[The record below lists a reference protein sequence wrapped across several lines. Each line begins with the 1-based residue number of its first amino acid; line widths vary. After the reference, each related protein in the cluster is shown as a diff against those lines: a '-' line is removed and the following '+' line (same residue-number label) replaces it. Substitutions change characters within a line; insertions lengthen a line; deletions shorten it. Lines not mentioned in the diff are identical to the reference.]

1 MLSDKDII
9 TDCVVSQKWI
19 ESSYNYAVSECVDVN
34 LRQDIMNILNDE
46 YENQMIFW
54 NTMNRKG
61 WYRPYMVNPNDL
73 RTAQT
78 QFANVQSQIMGAS
91 YQQPQYAQ
99 PGGYTTVAQYGGQ
112 QTGTY
117 GMPMTGSTQG
127 FMPGTSVEQVMRSN
141 IQQSVNRLADINTET
156 GMLGSSMA
164 GYWTE
169 MEGSSSPGYKSTTSA
184 GTSTA
189 KTTANQSG
197 MTNQTGTTME
207 SSYQRAIQ
215 GGQALGA
222 GQPGHMTSG
231 KGSSYAQ
238 FSGNQAQQTGAYQ
251 PQAGMAGQAGT
262 TGFTTNIERQM
273 QNNIQ
278 NIVRNSI

>member
-19 ESSYNYAVSECVDVN
+19 ESAYNYAASECSDVN
-34 LRQDIMNILNDE
+34 VKQDMMSILNDE
-46 YENQMIFW
+46 HENQMVFW

-73 RTAQT
+73 RSTQAQFT
-78 QFANVQSQIMGAS
+78 NVQNQIMGGG
-91 YQQPQYAQ
+91 YQQTPQYAQ
-99 PGGYTTVAQYGGQ
+99 AGGYSTAAQYGGQ

-117 GMPMTGSTQG
+117 GMPMTSSSGYTPAG
-127 FMPGTSVEQVMRSN
+127 SVEQVMRSN
-141 IQQSVNRLADINTET
+141 IQQTVNRMTDINTGT
-156 GMLGSSMA
+156 GAQGGPMA

-169 MEGSSSPGYKSTTSA
+169 MEGEYASGYKT
-184 GTSTA
+184 G
-189 KTTANQSG
+189 TTANQS
-197 MTNQTGTTME
+197 NTTYQGRSPME

-222 GQPGHMTSG
+222 GQPGYMTSG
-231 KGSSYAQ
+231 KGSSYKQ
-238 FSGNQAQQTGAYQ
+238 FSQNQPQQ
-251 PQAGMAGQAGT
+251 QAGMTAQAGT
-262 TGFTTNIERQM
+262 AGYMTNVEKQM
-273 QNNIQ
+273 QDNIQ